1 MSANFIDV
9 RFPPLISFGAEG
21 GPEFQTDIVI
31 TASGRETRNQ
41 NWSRQRMRY
50 DVAHAAR
57 REPQWRQ
64 LQAFFLLMAGRAKTF
79 RFKDWTDYQCNA
91 GDGVFLDTDE
101 AYGSPTGKQMYKVYR
116 FAGQTYYRKITKP
129 ISGAITVSGGG
140 TLDYST
146 GIVESG
152 SPSSWYGEFDVHAR
166 FDTDEMRSETITKS
180 GDEFIVG
187 WRSIP
192 IVEVDE

>member
-1 MSANFIDV
+1 MSVNFIDV
-9 RFPPLISFGAEG
+9 QFPPLISLGAEG
-21 GPEFQTDIVI
+21 GAEFQTDIVI

-57 REPQWRQ
+57 REAQWRQ
-64 LQAFFLLMAGRAKTF
+64 LQAFFLLMAGRAHTF
-79 RFKDWTDYQCNA
+79 RFKDWTDYECGA
-91 GDGVFLDTDE
+91 GDGVFLDTDDD
-101 AYGSPTGKQMYKVYR
+101 YGSPTAKQMYKVYR

-129 ISGAITVSGGG
+129 RSGTITLSGGG
-140 TLDYST
+140 SIDYSAGVVT
-146 GIVESG
+146 GG
-152 SPSSWYGEFDVHAR
+152 APTAWYGEFDVHAR

-180 GDEFIVG
+180 GDEFIIG

-192 IVEVDE
+192 IIEVTE

>member
-9 RFPPLISFGAEG
+9 RFPPRISFGAEG
-21 GPEFQTDIVI
+21 GAEFQTDIVI

-57 REPQWRQ
+57 REAQWRE
-64 LQAFFLLMAGRAKTF
+64 LQAFFLLMAGRAHSF
-79 RFKDWTDYQCNA
+79 RFKDWTDYECAA

-101 AYGSPTGKQMYKVYR
+101 EYGSPTGKQMYKVYR
-116 FAGQTYYRKITKP
+116 FAAQTYYRKITKP
-129 ISGAITVSGGG
+129 VSGSITLTGGG
-140 TLDYST
+140 TINYSS

-152 SPSSWYGEFDVHAR
+152 NPTAWYGEFDVHAR
-166 FDTDEMRSETITKS
+166 FDTDEMRSETITRS
-180 GDEFIVG
+180 GDELLVG
-187 WRSIP
+187 WSAIP
-192 IVEVDE
+192 IIEVYE